1 MYIFIPFFFF
11 IWGGLTVAYFHFGF
25 QPEWLATILNTSSAG
40 DSAANAFMLSTRG
53 GLFII
58 GVGVFCLIWI
68 VVRLWL
74 GIDKFEEPQD
84 SGSLRE
90 DIVEIFDALLTP
102 IPSYEEEKETDPLS
116 FGAFFDELSSTSSSE
131 PEYLSDSD
139 GKSVRITGRAV
150 LMFFIWKTVM
160 LSILQTVVISIRQ
173 MMMCIITMNEA
184 GVFESSGAVRL
195 PHWGLP
201 VRPAKGI

>member
-1 MYIFIPFFFF
+1 MRQEAIIMYIFIPFFFF

-102 IPSYEEEKETDPLS
+102 IPSPLQSERNWKKPETDR
-116 FGAFFDELSSTSSSE
+116 TS
-131 PEYLSDSD
+131 
-139 GKSVRITGRAV
+139 G
-150 LMFFIWKTVM
+150 F
-160 LSILQTVVISIRQ
+160 RQ
-173 MMMCIITMNEA
+173 MLCLRQK
-184 GVFESSGAVRL
+184 V
-195 PHWGLP
+195 
-201 VRPAKGI
+201 

>member
-53 GLFII
+53 GIFII

-90 DIVEIFDALLTP
+90 DIVEIFDSLLTP

-116 FGAFFDELSSTSSSE
+116 FGALFDELSSTSSSE

-139 GKSVRITGRAV
+139 GKSVRITGRGSDV
-150 LMFFIWKTVM
+150 FYLENGD
-160 LSILQTVVISIRQ
+160 VVYTTDGRDFY
-173 MMMCIITMNEA
+173 TTDDDVYHHYE
-184 GVFESSGAVRL
+184 
-195 PHWGLP
+195 
-201 VRPAKGI
+201 

>member
-1 MYIFIPFFFF
+1 MACY
-11 IWGGLTVAYFHFGF
+11 
-25 QPEWLATILNTSSAG
+25 
-40 DSAANAFMLSTRG
+40 DSEYEFRRRQRSQCFYAQHTRWTFYHRCRCF
-53 GLFII
+53 LPD
-58 GVGVFCLIWI
+58 LD

-116 FGAFFDELSSTSSSE
+116 FGALFDELSSTSSSE

-139 GKSVRITGRAV
+139 GKSVRITGRGSDV
-150 LMFFIWKTVM
+150 FYLENGD
-160 LSILQTVVISIRQ
+160 VVYTTDGRDFY
-173 MMMCIITMNEA
+173 TTDDDVYHHYE
-184 GVFESSGAVRL
+184 
-195 PHWGLP
+195 
-201 VRPAKGI
+201 

>member
-1 MYIFIPFFFF
+1 MRQEAIIMYIFIPFFFF

-84 SGSLRE
+84 SGSLR
-90 DIVEIFDALLTP
+90 
-102 IPSYEEEKETDPLS
+102 
-116 FGAFFDELSSTSSSE
+116 
-131 PEYLSDSD
+131 
-139 GKSVRITGRAV
+139 
-150 LMFFIWKTVM
+150 
-160 LSILQTVVISIRQ
+160 
-173 MMMCIITMNEA
+173 
-184 GVFESSGAVRL
+184 
-195 PHWGLP
+195 
-201 VRPAKGI
+201 